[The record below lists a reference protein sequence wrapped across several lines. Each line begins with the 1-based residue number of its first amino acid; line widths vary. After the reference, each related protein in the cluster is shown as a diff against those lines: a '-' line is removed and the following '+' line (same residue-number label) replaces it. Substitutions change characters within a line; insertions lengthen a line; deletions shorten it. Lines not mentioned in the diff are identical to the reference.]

1 MFEIFD
7 LSVPLTLAV
16 FIKTIVILF
25 AVTVANYFMLTL
37 PAYYYFKKHSGTDA
51 VRLQEGKPFKG
62 QVRHEIQWSMV
73 TMFLYAILSTCM
85 IVAWRFG
92 MFPNFYVD
100 PFEHGWFYL
109 LFSVVLV
116 LLVQDAYFYFAH
128 RLLHTRKLI
137 RFHGIHHRSKVPT
150 PFVMYCFHP
159 VEALVHFVRI
169 PIMLMLFPVC
179 PWVLFLTEGFIS
191 NVINA
196 YSHTNHEPRFLR
208 HIQKLHGW
216 TSATSVYHD
225 LHHAKVRG
233 NYGFYLKIWDR
244 LFNTMIPET
253 ETRIAYVHQQWQT
266 SGEQTARGTH
276 VDHA

>member
-7 LSVPLTLAV
+7 LAIPLTLTV
-16 FIKTIVILF
+16 FLKTIVILF
-25 AVTVANYFMLTL
+25 LVTVANYFMLTL

-51 VRLQEGKPFKG
+51 IRLQAGKPFPG
-62 QVRHEIQWSMV
+62 QVRHEIQWSLV
-73 TMFLYAILSTCM
+73 TMLLYAVLSTCM
-85 IVAWRFG
+85 IVAWRVG
-92 MFPNFYVD
+92 AFPNFYVD
-100 PFEHGWFYL
+100 PLQHGWLYL
-109 LFSVVLV
+109 FFSFALV
-116 LLVQDAYFYFAH
+116 ILVQDAYFYFAH

-137 RFHGIHHRSKVPT
+137 RFHGIHHRSRVPT

-159 VEALVHFVRI
+159 VEALVHFVRL
-169 PIMLMLFPVC
+169 PLMLMLFPVC
-179 PWVLFLTEGFIS
+179 PLVLFIAEGFIS
-191 NVINA
+191 NLINA

-208 HIQKLHGW
+208 HIRKFHGW

-225 LHHAKVRG
+225 LHHAKIRG

-253 ETRIAYVHQQWQT
+253 EARIAEVHRQWQQET
-266 SGEQTARGTH
+266 PNIARGVN